1 MVNLSLYPE
10 LNGIDPSLIDDEVI
24 ARIEEERAAIA
35 KTQQRV
41 SIIPGLYQAFEKE
54 NLAQIAF
61 LAGDVG
67 ILMKVRERFRGD
79 QRIRELCEYFIR
91 INKVEMELISEEIEH
106 DRRKGRLP
114 LWPASPC

>member
-10 LNGIDPSLIDDEVI
+10 LNGIDPSLIDDEII
-24 ARIEEERAAIA
+24 ARVDEERAAIA

-61 LAGDVG
+61 LADDVG
-67 ILMKVRERFRGD
+67 CMLRLRERFRGS
-79 QRIRELCEYFIR
+79 QQIRELAEFFIR
-91 INKVEMELISEEIEH
+91 IDQIEMEQIAEETENDRRTLEEIA
-106 DRRKGRLP
+106 GI
-114 LWPASPC
+114 